1 MDEFY
6 KEVVAFQRRVN
17 DYIDDLNITAGRS
30 LQQEVQRLEDDVQ
43 TRKNP
48 RSIEDRVKQIMRN
61 LEHAAEAGA
70 MSPGHADELKDQ
82 SEEFRRILQKL
93 M

>member
-1 MDEFY
+1 MDELY
-6 KEVVAFQRRVN
+6 REVVAFQRRTN
-17 DYIDDLNITAGRS
+17 DFIDDLNIPAGRS

-48 RSIEDRVKQIMRN
+48 RSIEDRVKNIIRM
-61 LEHAAEAGA
+61 LEPAAESGA

-82 SEEFRRILQKL
+82 CEDFRRDLQRL